1 MGRKAASFWCMRI
14 DCSQDE
20 NGKNKKEFNMSISIN
35 TNMAYLRATNAYNAA
50 GNSLNT
56 SLQRLTTGYRINSA
70 ADDPAGF
77 YYASNLNTQLSG
89 MRIAYS
95 NVQMGYNMAETAVG
109 DLQSIND
116 ELQRIRDLATMASNE
131 TLTDTQK
138 TEIVN
143 EVQSRMDE
151 INRLAKD
158 SSFGDIKL
166 LDGSIDAGAGVRIQ
180 IGANSDPE
188 LNSLQIKNVFMKT
201 DTESLNITGSAA
213 MFATVEEAF
222 ATASAAAKFIDEIDA
237 ATDIVEKQISQA
249 GIAQNRMDSILASL
263 NTKYENYTA
272 AYSTVME
279 ADIAAET
286 ANYTRN
292 MILQQTA
299 ASMMTQ
305 ANSRALMALSLLP
318 Q

>member
-1 MGRKAASFWCMRI
+1 MRTV
-14 DCSQDE
+14 
-20 NGKNKKEFNMSISIN
+20 KNEKEFKMSLSIN
-35 TNMAYLRATNAYNAA
+35 TNMAYLRATNAFNAA

-70 ADDPAGF
+70 ADDPAGY
-77 YYASNLNTQLSG
+77 YYASELNNQLSG
-89 MRIAYS
+89 MRVAYS
-95 NVQMGYNMAETAVG
+95 NVQMGYNMAQTAVG

-116 ELQRIRDLATMASNE
+116 ELERIRDLATMASNE
-131 TLTDTQK
+131 TLTDAQK
-138 TEIVN
+138 TEIIN
-143 EVQSRMDE
+143 EAQSRIDE

-166 LDGSIDAGAGVRIQ
+166 LDGSVDAGTGVRIQ
-180 IGANSDPE
+180 IGANSDPT
-188 LNSLQIKNVFMKT
+188 LNSLQIKNVFLKT
-201 DTESLNITGSAA
+201 DTDSLNITGSTA

-222 ATASAAAKFIDEIDA
+222 ATASAAAQFIDQIDA
-237 ATDIVEKQISQA
+237 ASDIVKERVSNA
-249 GIAQNRMDSILASL
+249 GVAQNRMDSILASL

-279 ADIAAET
+279 ADIATET

-299 ASMMTQ
+299 SSMMAQ
-305 ANSRALMALSLLP
+305 ANTRSMLVLSLLP

>member
-1 MGRKAASFWCMRI
+1 
-14 DCSQDE
+14 
-20 NGKNKKEFNMSISIN
+20 MSLSIN
-35 TNMAYLRATNAYNAA
+35 TNMAYLRATNAFNAA

-70 ADDPAGF
+70 ADDPAGY
-77 YYASNLNTQLSG
+77 YYASELNNQLSG
-89 MRIAYS
+89 MRVAYS
-95 NVQMGYNMAETAVG
+95 NVQMGYNMAQTAVG

-116 ELQRIRDLATMASNE
+116 ELERIRDLATMASNE
-131 TLTDTQK
+131 TLTDAQK
-138 TEIVN
+138 TEIIN
-143 EVQSRMDE
+143 EAQSRIDE

-166 LDGSIDAGAGVRIQ
+166 LDGSVDAGNGVRIQ
-180 IGANSDPE
+180 IGANSDPT
-188 LNSLQIKNVFMKT
+188 LNSLQIKNVFLQT
-201 DTESLNITGSAA
+201 DTDSLNITGSTA

-222 ATASAAAKFIDEIDA
+222 ATASAAAQFIDQIDA
-237 ATDIVEKQISQA
+237 ASDIVKERVSNA
-249 GIAQNRMDSILASL
+249 GVAQNRMDSILASL

-279 ADIAAET
+279 ADIASET

-299 ASMMTQ
+299 SSMMAQ
-305 ANSRALMALSLLP
+305 ANTRSMLVLSLLP